1 MTAKA
6 ETVGRRS
13 MSAFR
18 TILWAMCALFLA
30 FYLYKF
36 HRYLFVSSNLT
47 EYLRAENLY
56 HYPGLYIRRSLL
68 GNFFILFP
76 PAYWTHLIQVFYM
89 AVILFVLWH
98 MLRNRPHLPG
108 LVLFLY
114 MPFGLR
120 LVILDSF
127 GLYRKEMVFYLA
139 IILIIALFRR
149 KRGRYVNLLV
159 TIALGA
165 LMIMVHES
173 FLFLGVPVC
182 IWVMHLHK
190 TDRRDIAVFAA
201 AMVILWPVLAPDITS
216 AQLEALD
223 KFFAGHGMEWGDAR
237 IYLSKDRVQMM
248 EYTVGYFIKGPIL
261 FFLGLLIPFLIYLR
275 HIRVLE
281 GEPVKMLFVQ
291 LTAALF
297 LCLLGTDYGRWFTF
311 AVSSWFVVLFHFT
324 GMEGLKGWLERS
336 RLNQFIFVFS
346 LLAMLS
352 YHVPVNMT
360 YLDADYTLKE
370 NFILMHLRKFF
381 IENGL

>member
-1 MTAKA
+1 M
-6 ETVGRRS
+6 
-13 MSAFR
+13 
-18 TILWAMCALFLA
+18 LWAMCALFLV

-36 HRYLFVSSNLT
+36 HRYLFISSNLT
-47 EYLRAENLY
+47 EYLQAENLY
-56 HYPGLYIRRSLL
+56 HYPGLFIRRSLL
-68 GNFFILFP
+68 GNLFIFFP
-76 PAYWTHLIQVFYM
+76 AAYWPHLIQVFFM
-89 AVILFVLWH
+89 AVILFILGY
-98 MLRNRPHLPG
+98 MIQNRPHLPA
-108 LVLFLY
+108 LALFLY

-139 IILIIALFRR
+139 IILVIALFRR
-149 KRGRYVNLLV
+149 ERGKYVNLLI
-159 TIALGA
+159 TIVLGG

-173 FLFLGVPVC
+173 FLFLGVPVFAF
-182 IWVMHLHK
+182 VMHLCK
-190 TDRRDIAVFAA
+190 TDRREIAAFIA
-201 AMVILWPVLAPDITS
+201 AMLIFWPLLAPDITA

-223 KFFAGHGMEWGDAR
+223 KFFAGHRLDWSKAR
-237 IYLSKDRVQMM
+237 IYLSKDKAQMI
-248 EYTVGYFIKGPIL
+248 EFTVGYFIKGPIL
-261 FFLGLLIPFLIYLR
+261 FFLGLLIPFLIYLKY
-275 HIRVLE
+275 IRVLE

-324 GMEGLKGWLERS
+324 RMDGLKGWLERS

-346 LLAMLS
+346 LFVMLC

-381 IENGL
+381 LENGL